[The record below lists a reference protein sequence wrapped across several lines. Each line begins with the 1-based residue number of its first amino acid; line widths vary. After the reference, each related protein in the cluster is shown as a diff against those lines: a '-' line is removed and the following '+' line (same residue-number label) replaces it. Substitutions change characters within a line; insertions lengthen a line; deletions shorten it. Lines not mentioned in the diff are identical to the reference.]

1 MKEIIQNYNSILEQI
16 RIAADEANRDMN
28 EIKLIVVTKKFEAEN
43 IKPLLDIGHLY
54 YGENKVQEAARK
66 WFDLKSEYK
75 EIKLSLIGP
84 LQTNKIKL
92 ALDLFCSIHSI
103 DREKLVLKLSQYPE
117 KIKNIDEFF
126 IQVNLAD
133 EVQKSGVSIKSF
145 DKLLIKANKFLKI
158 NGLMCLPPK
167 NNDSSIYFGFLYQM
181 ARKNNIKNLS
191 MGMSSDFRE
200 AILFGATHIRVGE
213 AIMGERIG

>member
-16 RIAADEANRDMN
+16 RIAADEADRDMN
-28 EIKLIVVTKKFEAEN
+28 EIKLIVVTKKFESEN
-43 IKPLLDIGHLY
+43 IKPLLDIGQLY

-103 DREKLVLKLSQYPE
+103 DREKLVLKLSKYPE

-145 DKLLIKANKFLKI
+145 DKLLIEANKFLKI

-200 AILFGATHIRVGE
+200 AILFGATHIRIGE

>member
-103 DREKLVLKLSQYPE
+103 DREKLVLKSSKYPE

-145 DKLLIKANKFLKI
+145 DKLLIEANKFLKI

-200 AILFGATHIRVGE
+200 AILFGATHIRIGE

>member
-133 EVQKSGVSIKSF
+133 EAQKSGVSIKSF
-145 DKLLIKANKFLKI
+145 DKLLIEANKFLKI

>member
-133 EVQKSGVSIKSF
+133 EAQKSGVSIKSF

-200 AILFGATHIRVGE
+200 AILFLSLIHI
-213 AIMGERIG
+213 

>member
-1 MKEIIQNYNSILEQI
+1 MKQIIQNYNSILEQI

-103 DREKLVLKLSQYPE
+103 DREKLVLKLSKYPE

-133 EVQKSGVSIKSF
+133 EAQKSGVSIKSF

>member
-103 DREKLVLKLSQYPE
+103 DREKLVLKLSKYPE

-133 EVQKSGVSIKSF
+133 EAQKSGVSIKSF
-145 DKLLIKANKFLKI
+145 DKLLIEANKFLKI

-200 AILFGATHIRVGE
+200 AILFGATHIRIGE

>member
-145 DKLLIKANKFLKI
+145 DKLLIEANKFLKI

>member
-43 IKPLLDIGHLY
+43 IKPLLDIGNLY

-103 DREKLVLKLSQYPE
+103 DREKLVLKLSKYPE

-145 DKLLIKANKFLKI
+145 DKLLIEANKFLKI

-181 ARKNNIKNLS
+181 AR
-191 MGMSSDFRE
+191 
-200 AILFGATHIRVGE
+200 
-213 AIMGERIG
+213 

>member
-66 WFDLKSEYK
+66 WFDLKSEYN

-103 DREKLVLKLSQYPE
+103 DREKLVLKLSKYPE

-133 EVQKSGVSIKSF
+133 EVQKSGVPIKSF
-145 DKLLIKANKFLKI
+145 DKLLIEANKFLKI

-167 NNDSSIYFGFLYQM
+167 NDDSSIYFGFLNQM

-191 MGMSSDFRE
+191 MGMSSDFKE
-200 AILFGATHIRVGE
+200 AVLFGATHIRIGE

>member
-66 WFDLKSEYK
+66 WFDLKSEYN

-103 DREKLVLKLSQYPE
+103 DREKLVLKLSKYPE

-133 EVQKSGVSIKSF
+133 EVQKSGVPIKSF
-145 DKLLIKANKFLKI
+145 DKLLIEANKFLKI

-167 NNDSSIYFGFLYQM
+167 NDDSSIYFGFLNQM

-200 AILFGATHIRVGE
+200 AILFGATHIRIGE

>member
-92 ALDLFCSIHSI
+92 ALDCFV
-103 DREKLVLKLSQYPE
+103 RY
-117 KIKNIDEFF
+117 
-126 IQVNLAD
+126 
-133 EVQKSGVSIKSF
+133 
-145 DKLLIKANKFLKI
+145 
-158 NGLMCLPPK
+158 
-167 NNDSSIYFGFLYQM
+167 
-181 ARKNNIKNLS
+181 
-191 MGMSSDFRE
+191 
-200 AILFGATHIRVGE
+200 IR
-213 AIMGERIG
+213 

>member
-1 MKEIIQNYNSILEQI
+1 M
-16 RIAADEANRDMN
+16 D
-28 EIKLIVVTKKFEAEN
+28 
-43 IKPLLDIGHLY
+43 

-75 EIKLSLIGP
+75 DIKLSLIGP

-145 DKLLIKANKFLKI
+145 DKLLIEANKFLKI

-191 MGMSSDFRE
+191 MGMSSDFKE
-200 AILFGATHIRVGE
+200 AVLFGATHIRIGE

>member
-117 KIKNIDEFF
+117 KIKNIDESLFLGGKHINPLIF
-126 IQVNLAD
+126 KNLFALVNNL
-133 EVQKSGVSIKSF
+133 S
-145 DKLLIKANKFLKI
+145 KLLIETPDFCTSSAKF
-158 NGLMCLPPK
+158 
-167 NNDSSIYFGFLYQM
+167 
-181 ARKNNIKNLS
+181 
-191 MGMSSDFRE
+191 
-200 AILFGATHIRVGE
+200 T
-213 AIMGERIG
+213 

>member
-103 DREKLVLKLSQYPE
+103 DREKLVLKLSKYPE

-133 EVQKSGVSIKSF
+133 EAQKSGVSIKSF
-145 DKLLIKANKFLKI
+145 DKLLIEANKFLKI

-191 MGMSSDFRE
+191 MGLSSDFRE

>member
-103 DREKLVLKLSQYPE
+103 DREKLVLKLSKYPE

-133 EVQKSGVSIKSF
+133 EAQKSGVSIKSF

>member
-28 EIKLIVVTKKFEAEN
+28 EIKLIVVTKKFEAEK

-103 DREKLVLKLSQYPE
+103 DREKLVLKLSKYPE

-133 EVQKSGVSIKSF
+133 EAQKSGVSIKSF
-145 DKLLIKANKFLKI
+145 DKLLIEANKFLKI

-200 AILFGATHIRVGE
+200 AILFGATHIRIGE

>member
-200 AILFGATHIRVGE
+200 AILFGATHIRIGE

>member
-28 EIKLIVVTKKFEAEN
+28 EIKLIVVTKKFESEN

-66 WFDLKSEYK
+66 WFDLKSEYQ

-103 DREKLVLKLSQYPE
+103 DREKLVLKLSKYPE

-145 DKLLIKANKFLKI
+145 DKLLIEANKFLKI

-200 AILFGATHIRVGE
+200 AILFGATHIRIGE

>member
-1 MKEIIQNYNSILEQI
+1 
-16 RIAADEANRDMN
+16 MN

-54 YGENKVQEAARK
+54 YGEKKVQEAARK

-103 DREKLVLKLSQYPE
+103 DREKLVLKLSKYPE

-200 AILFGATHIRVGE
+200 AILFGATHIRIGE

>member
-103 DREKLVLKLSQYPE
+103 DREKLVLKLSKYPE

>member
-133 EVQKSGVSIKSF
+133 EAQKSGVSIKSF

>member
-1 MKEIIQNYNSILEQI
+1 MVKIIKNYNSILEQI
-16 RIAADEANRDMN
+16 RIAADDADRDMN
-28 EIKLIVVTKKFEAEN
+28 EIKLIVVTKKFEPEN

-103 DREKLVLKLSQYPE
+103 DREKLVLKLSKYPE
-117 KIKNIDEFF
+117 KVNNIDEFF

-133 EVQKSGVSIKSF
+133 EVQKSGVPIKSF
-145 DKLLIKANKFLKI
+145 DKLLIEANKFLKI

-167 NNDSSIYFGFLYQM
+167 NDDSSIYFGFLNQM

-200 AILFGATHIRVGE
+200 AILFGATHIRIGE

>member
-133 EVQKSGVSIKSF
+133 EAQKSGVSIKSF

-200 AILFGATHIRVGE
+200 AILFGATHIRIGE

>member
-1 MKEIIQNYNSILEQI
+1 MKQIIQNYNSILEQI

>member
-103 DREKLVLKLSQYPE
+103 DREKLVLKLSKYPE

-145 DKLLIKANKFLKI
+145 DKLLIEANKFLKI

-167 NNDSSIYFGFLYQM
+167 NNNSSIYFGFLYQM

-200 AILFGATHIRVGE
+200 AILFGATHIRIGE

>member
-103 DREKLVLKLSQYPE
+103 DREKLVLKLSKYPE

-145 DKLLIKANKFLKI
+145 DKLLIEANKFLKI

-200 AILFGATHIRVGE
+200 AILFGATHIRIGE